1 MNGEH
6 TKGEIM
12 MKKLIAII
20 LTVCTLVLC
29 VSCADANVSTDSNA
43 NTSSHTQSTHPDAI
57 EELPIDSSID
67 EDIKKLSITEKAEI
81 DSLVAGSGEIVEY
94 DMAADSNGNFYMALS
109 TDKDLFKLVR
119 KTGEGFEVLGEGAV
133 SEYQKFKA
141 DEGFEFGYT
150 PNAIH
155 LFFGEGEAPYVG
167 ASLDGN
173 IVIYR
178 YDETAKKLEM
188 VATHKL
194 YYGEEYHSAMQ
205 RAIFDDSGMAY
216 FEISHIPE
224 TEYYTNEDG
233 ETIVFPYL
241 KKTVIEIAIFDTKT
255 HTFISEVLENMKI
268 YAVSFGYSRA
278 EDTVYMAGRKIAV
291 ETETTS
297 DYDSVLELYKLK
309 LSGETITAEKVMT
322 IAENLKNSEDFVP
335 HLHYSFSGFKF
346 DNDGRMYIS
355 YSAKNLY
362 NIGGRSTIYLMTLKN
377 GEVIKEIEQEPYFYD
392 KTRYSGTVRV
402 AYQWFYGNQ
411 YYFIISYNDI
421 RDYMTFGKLN
431 LATGEVS
438 YVCDLDMP
446 EHGDDYFTAVP
457 DGTGGF
463 HCLTTL
469 AGGGYMYFRIS

>member
-1 MNGEH
+1 
-6 TKGEIM
+6 

-20 LTVCTLVLC
+20 LTVCTLVLAVAC
-29 VSCADANVSTDSNA
+29 TDVDD
-43 NTSSHTQSTHPDAI
+43 TPTDIHTQSTHPDAM

-67 EDIKKLSITEKAEI
+67 EDIKKLSITEKQEI
-81 DSLVAGSGEIVEY
+81 DSLVAGSGEIVKY
-94 DMAADSNGNFYMALS
+94 DMAVDSNGNFYMVLS

-119 KTGEGFEVLGEGAV
+119 KTGDGFEVLGEGAV
-133 SEYQKFKA
+133 SEYPRFKV
-141 DEGFEFGYT
+141 DEYFEFGYN

-188 VATHKL
+188 VANHKL
-194 YYGEEYHSAMQ
+194 YYGEEYHSAMK
-205 RAIFDDSGMAY
+205 RAVFDDSGRAY

-224 TEYYTNEDG
+224 TEYYTKKEGETNVFPDG
-233 ETIVFPYL
+233 ETIVFPDTE
-241 KKTVIEIAIFDTKT
+241 KEVIEIAIFDTKT
-255 HTFISEVLENMKI
+255 HTFISEVLENMKV
-268 YAVSFGYSRA
+268 YAVSFGYSSA
-278 EDTVYMAGRKIAV
+278 EDTVYMGGEKIAV

-297 DYDSVLELYKLK
+297 DYDSVIELYKLK

-335 HLHYSFSGFKF
+335 HLYYSFSGFKF
-346 DNDGRMYIS
+346 DNEGRMYIS

-392 KTRYSGTVRV
+392 KTRYSGTVKV
-402 AYQWFYGNQ
+402 AEQWFYGNQ

-431 LATGEVS
+431 LVTGEVS

-446 EHGDDYFTAVP
+446 EHGDDYFTAVS

-469 AGGGYMYFRIS
+469 AEGGYMYFRIS

>member
-1 MNGEH
+1 
-6 TKGEIM
+6 

-20 LTVCTLVLC
+20 LTICTLVLC
-29 VSCADANVSTDSNA
+29 VSCTDVD
-43 NTSSHTQSTHPDAI
+43 NTPTDKHTQSTHPDAM

-67 EDIKKLSITEKAEI
+67 EDIKKLSITEKSEI
-81 DSLVAGSGEIVEY
+81 DSLVAGSGEIVKY
-94 DMAADSNGNFYMALS
+94 DMATDSNGNFYMVLS

-133 SEYQKFKA
+133 SEYPRFKV
-141 DEGFEFGYT
+141 DEYFEFGYN
-150 PNAIH
+150 PNAIY
-155 LFFGEGEAPYVG
+155 LFFGEGDAPYVG

-188 VATHKL
+188 VAKHKL
-194 YYGEEYHSAMQ
+194 YYGEEYHSAMK
-205 RAIFDDSGMAY
+205 RAIFDDSGRAY
-216 FEISHIPE
+216 FEIGHIPE
-224 TEYYTNEDG
+224 TEYYTKKEGEINVFPDG
-233 ETIVFPYL
+233 ETIVFPDTE
-241 KKTVIEIAIFDTKT
+241 KTVIEIAIFDTKT
-255 HTFISEVLENMKI
+255 HTFISEVIENMKI
-268 YAVSFGYSRA
+268 NAVYFGYSSV
-278 EDTVYMAGRKIAV
+278 EDTVYMAGEKIAV
-291 ETETTS
+291 ESETTS

-322 IAENLKNSEDFVP
+322 IAENLKKSEDFVL
-335 HLHYSFSGFKF
+335 HLHYSFGGFIF

-431 LATGEVS
+431 LVTGKVS

-457 DGTGGF
+457 DATGGF

-469 AGGGYMYFRIS
+469 ADGGYMYFRIS